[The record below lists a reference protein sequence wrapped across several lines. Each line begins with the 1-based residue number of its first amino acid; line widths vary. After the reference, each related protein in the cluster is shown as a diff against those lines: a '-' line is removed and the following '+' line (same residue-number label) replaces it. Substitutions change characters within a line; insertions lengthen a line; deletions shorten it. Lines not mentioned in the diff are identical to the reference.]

1 MKLNFLKN
9 KFKSIKEKFGTANLK
24 NTCSRPYLKS
34 KWKEFRE
41 TPQSISKTCAILCIY
56 TMLVFNIP
64 AFKVVLGNTENGSTV
79 ALTFVALLALA
90 PLSIYLFRFM
100 QKKIG
105 YIRSSIILVF
115 TLIALL
121 LNIDFNWN
129 GMLIFSSVTI
139 LMYTLTYFLYYTL
152 LWLGRTVGKV
162 IISLTFIISAVC
174 LYSIHAFEANITDAT
189 IANVFNTR
197 DSEASSFLTPTTIT
211 TGIMYIIFLG
221 VPPIIYLFAKK
232 IKYSKFW
239 RFITST
245 IVSLLIVILVL
256 FANMRNILWID
267 QNATMLGGRIMPWSY
282 IVNTARHLLKKELKE
297 IKLPDAQITTESKDV
312 CVLIIGESARRENFS
327 LYGYERITNPLLA
340 GDSVTAYI
348 AESDDVSTIGGVK
361 AILSYKSSSDLYE
374 ILPNYLCRT
383 GVDVIWRTSN
393 WGEPPLHIEADTLAA
408 TQDGV
413 EGNNKEKKY
422 WEKNALIAKYPNE
435 DSRYDGVLFAGL
447 AEEIENSEKDK
458 QLIVIH
464 CYTSHGPKYHANY
477 PAEFE
482 KFTPV
487 CTSVEVAS
495 VPRQH
500 LVNAYDNTILYTD
513 YLVHSVIETLK
524 QITDKRC
531 CMIFVSDHGESLGEG
546 NMYMHGTLPR
556 RYAPS
561 QQCEIPFIV
570 WENDS
575 NTKTKE
581 LDKVE
586 QFYVYHS
593 VLNWFGIESP
603 IYNENMNVFEPVN
616 IDQDGTA
623 Q

>member
-1 MKLNFLKN
+1 
-9 KFKSIKEKFGTANLK
+9 
-24 NTCSRPYLKS
+24 
-34 KWKEFRE
+34 
-41 TPQSISKTCAILCIY
+41 
-56 TMLVFNIP
+56 ML
-64 AFKVVLGNTENGSTV
+64 TV
-79 ALTFVALLALA
+79 N
-90 PLSIYLFRFM
+90 YLF
-100 QKKIG
+100 
-105 YIRSSIILVF
+105 
-115 TLIALL
+115 
-121 LNIDFNWN
+121 
-129 GMLIFSSVTI
+129 
-139 LMYTLTYFLYYTL
+139 YYLL
-152 LWLGRTVGKV
+152 LWLGRTAGKIV
-162 IISLTFIISAVC
+162 IALSLIADATC
-174 LYSIHAFEANITDAT
+174 LYFINTYEVLITDT
-189 IANVFNTR
+189 MMGNVFNTR
-197 DSEASSFLTPTTIT
+197 MSEASGFFSLTGAI
-211 TGIMYIIFLG
+211 YILLLG
-221 VPPIIYLFAKK
+221 VPPCIYLFARRINYSTLKK
-232 IKYSKFW
+232 FIKN
-239 RFITST
+239 IG
-245 IVSLLIVILVL
+245 ISLLIITLVL
-256 FANMRNILWID
+256 LVNVRNTLWID
-267 QNATMLGGRIMPWSY
+267 RNSTQLGSLLMPWSY
-282 IVNTARHLLKKELKE
+282 VVNSIRYHSKMRRRNQKE
-297 IKLPDAQITTESKDV
+297 ILLPDATFTNDSKDV
-312 CVLIIGESARRENFS
+312 CVLIIGESARRQNFS

-447 AEEIENSEKDK
+447 AEEIENCEKDK

-546 NMYMHGTLPR
+546 NMYMHGTLPK

-561 QQCEIPFIV
+561 EQCEIPFIV

-575 NTKTKE
+575 CTKTKE
-581 LDKVE
+581 LGQVE

-593 VLNWFGIESP
+593 VMNWFGMESP
-603 IYNENMNVFEPVN
+603 IYNENMNVFEPEKDTPIINKHKEEEEEEIEAQTINEDTSFATIHENTDRPHEVN
-616 IDQDGTA
+616 TIIQTTDQCLVECKTTA
-623 Q
+623 IIENDKMPFNNAFATARKKFKDKGVFEWRGRLYNTLYAEEWEMMHPQKLNSQNICK